1 MNSKDL
7 ICQHK
12 DCKLIL
18 ENPVN
23 LPCGNSICKHHF
35 EQISKSGEKYDCF
48 FCQELHE
55 IPKNGFGV
63 NKILALL
70 IQKYLESDPMRKE
83 IIESYQNLLE
93 SIKSYETIVPDSY
106 IYEYFEEIRI
116 KVDLHREELIK
127 EINDRSDEIIKLL
140 KDKEQSCNLN
150 SQKMLPKINLSRIES
165 WKRELRTA
173 EKTEHEL
180 NKLLN
185 DIDDKKTEIERKAK
199 QIKNDLLQ
207 GESIEFDQFEKSTLF
222 GQLLIEKNNN
232 YLISNECGKL
242 IRSFNQHTLTI
253 NSIQV
258 DENSNKLI
266 TASDDK
272 TIKIWDLETGEC
284 LKTLNDHKNY
294 VNCILIISN
303 NRFMSGSEDKTIK
316 IWDLNTYECLNTLE
330 NDSKVSSLCLISES
344 QVACSCLGG
353 SIHIWDLNSFKNVKS
368 FRAHDDWIKYLLLVD
383 KTKLVSCS
391 ISGKIKVWSLDT
403 FECINVLEGHSDIV
417 FYLEL
422 NSKGNLVSCS
432 EDKTIKIWQ
441 IETGE
446 MLKSIEF
453 KNPVNCTQLLNDS
466 LLAAAL
472 DNGHI
477 VIFDLNKMEII
488 QIISAHSTFVYRLL
502 FIPNGNLL
510 IGSGSGIISQWKIVD

>member
-70 IQKYLESDPMRKE
+70 IQKYLESDPMRKK

-93 SIKSYETIVPDSY
+93 SIKSYDTIVPDSY
-106 IYEYFEEIRI
+106 FYEYFEEIRI

-140 KDKEQSCNLN
+140 KDKEQACNLN
-150 SQKMLPKINLSRIES
+150 SQKMLPKVNLNRIES

-222 GQLLIEKNNN
+222 GQLLIAWLADVM
-232 YLISNECGKL
+232 Y
-242 IRSFNQHTLTI
+242 FQF
-253 NSIQV
+253 
-258 DENSNKLI
+258 
-266 TASDDK
+266 
-272 TIKIWDLETGEC
+272 
-284 LKTLNDHKNY
+284 
-294 VNCILIISN
+294 ILFS
-303 NRFMSGSEDKTIK
+303 
-316 IWDLNTYECLNTLE
+316 
-330 NDSKVSSLCLISES
+330 
-344 QVACSCLGG
+344 
-353 SIHIWDLNSFKNVKS
+353 
-368 FRAHDDWIKYLLLVD
+368 
-383 KTKLVSCS
+383 
-391 ISGKIKVWSLDT
+391 
-403 FECINVLEGHSDIV
+403 
-417 FYLEL
+417 
-422 NSKGNLVSCS
+422 
-432 EDKTIKIWQ
+432 
-441 IETGE
+441 
-446 MLKSIEF
+446 
-453 KNPVNCTQLLNDS
+453 
-466 LLAAAL
+466 
-472 DNGHI
+472 
-477 VIFDLNKMEII
+477 
-488 QIISAHSTFVYRLL
+488 
-502 FIPNGNLL
+502 
-510 IGSGSGIISQWKIVD
+510 